1 MKGEKAVEIFNLV
14 KRNNLLP
21 TKLEDLQPLSFIGQA
36 AVKFYR
42 DKIKLMDQLKM
53 TEGQR
58 RATLKDGQQ
67 AGEMLLDI
75 ETRIGELAMK
85 EPKAEAK
92 FSKLPDGR
100 VLKNAP
106 SGKPPKYER
115 LNMTEK
121 KMQQA
126 QQIAKHP
133 NIVAQIK
140 AQAIENEDIP
150 TKTAVL
156 GEIKRRKQVEALGK
170 AIKKRKKGP
179 SINEVSIDDFVRNA
193 MTQVQTTDK
202 LLTALIGQTQHI
214 ENPRL
219 KPILFERIDSLSKTI
234 TKIGEENGD

>member
-1 MKGEKAVEIFNLV
+1 MKGEKAVEIFSLI
-14 KRNNLLP
+14 KKNNLLP

-53 TEGQR
+53 TEDQR
-58 RATLKDGQQ
+58 KATLKDGQQ

-75 ETRIGELAMK
+75 ETRIGEIAMK
-85 EPKAEAK
+85 ETRILGKPESSQPGRLSG
-92 FSKLPDGR
+92 SK
-100 VLKNAP
+100 P
-106 SGKPPKYER
+106 SGKPPKHER
-115 LNMTEK
+115 LNMNEK
-121 KMQQA
+121 KMRQA

-140 AQAIENEDIP
+140 AKAIENEDIP

-179 SINEVSIDDFVRNA
+179 AINEVSIDDFVRNT

-219 KPILFERIDSLSKTI
+219 KPILFERIDSLTKTI
-234 TKIGEENGD
+234 TKLGEENGN